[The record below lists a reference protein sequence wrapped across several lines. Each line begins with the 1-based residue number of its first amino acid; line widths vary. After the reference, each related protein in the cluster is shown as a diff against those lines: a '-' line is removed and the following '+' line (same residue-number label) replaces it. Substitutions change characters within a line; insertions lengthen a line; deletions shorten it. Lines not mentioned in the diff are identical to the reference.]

1 MGMFSNLGS
10 GKKIDTLGTK
20 GSRAVAEKKK
30 SGRGV
35 RSREDIVGS
44 TNSGVGRLQHA
55 QVTGGVSRPSVA
67 PSKPRGPGG
76 NARAHLS
83 SLAGAKRLRRKAGP
97 RIP

>member
-1 MGMFSNLGS
+1 MGMFSNLGY
-10 GKKIDTLGTK
+10 GKKLKTLGTK
-20 GSRAVAEKKK
+20 GSRIVDEEKK
-30 SGRGV
+30 SGRG
-35 RSREDIVGS
+35 RSREDIIGS

-83 SLAGAKRLRRKAGP
+83 SLAGAKRLGRKASH